1 MILGLTLH
9 LLIFVVV
16 GFMLD
21 AVFSRWVRR
30 PDVPAKTAMLLGFFL
45 VFGRIIW
52 LFWPLA
58 SPLPPMIGV
67 NLAVGK
73 VLEIL
78 HFSAA
83 QSTLS
88 TPNWVHF
95 RLIEYWWGWI
105 LVVTLGLLAIW
116 GLVRAWWASKQ
127 LRALVEE
134 NPLEGVDLDSTMYFA
149 THGTRQ
155 NLEREYR
162 VFTKAP
168 RLAVR
173 LSWLTDLP
181 VLTGAVSPTLV
192 VPMGLLERSRD
203 QHLESILDHEAE
215 HLRLNHH
222 WLYAPLAWSARLLPL
237 LTPLVS
243 SIGRAMVVRVDRS
256 VLDRSDGP
264 DWLKYESAIRS
275 AVADQMEWSPALA
288 IPHSADEPE
297 RRILQASSKV
307 SLRSHWQA
315 GLLGGIFLLGA
326 GGSTSVGRISTYTIK
341 EFLMHRT
348 IAGYQARLFDPHVR
362 VVGIPDQGGIVPDGV
377 VIDTT
382 DASNDYEISSLEVLA
397 RSAVRPHAHA
407 AEVSFDY
414 VCERNGG
421 DSTAPPSVSS
431 RVMEHQ
437 FSEKENKHRFFVFDF
452 RMKPIP
458 EGIGHMTIPL
468 RLQQTGPRQIAGSED
483 LMFGPDL
490 AVPAGWRV
498 TVTNWRI
505 HEVPLDSV
513 AASVFP
519 DDAKG
524 FVDWYQRFQR
534 NTPLQLTW

>member
-9 LLIFVVV
+9 LMVFVIAGFFIDAIF
-16 GFMLD
+16 
-21 AVFSRWVRR
+21 SHWVRR
-30 PDVPAKTAMLLGFFL
+30 PDVPAKTAMWLGVLL
-45 VFGRIIW
+45 VFGRVVW
-52 LFWPLA
+52 LFWPLV
-58 SPLPPMIGV
+58 SPLPPMFGV
-67 NLAVGK
+67 NLVAEKLAGF
-73 VLEIL
+73 L
-78 HFSAA
+78 HLSLDRSA
-83 QSTLS
+83 LS
-88 TPNWVHF
+88 TPGWVHF
-95 RLIEYWWGWI
+95 RLLEYWWGWV

-149 THGTRQ
+149 AHGTRQ

-162 VFTKAP
+162 LFTKAP
-168 RLAVR
+168 RLAIR

-181 VLTGAVSPTLV
+181 VLTGAMSPTLV
-192 VPMGLLERSRD
+192 VPMGLLEGTRD
-203 QHLESILDHEAE
+203 QHLESVLDHEAE
-215 HLRLNHH
+215 HLRFNHH
-222 WLYAPLAWSARLLPL
+222 WLYAPLAWTARLLPI

-243 SIGRAMVVRVDRS
+243 SIGRAMVVRVDRT
-256 VLDRSDGP
+256 VRERSSGQ
-264 DWLKYESAIRS
+264 DWLKYETAIRS
-275 AVADQMEWSPALA
+275 AVANQMEWSPALA
-288 IPHSADEPE
+288 IPHHADESD
-297 RRILQASSKV
+297 RRILQAAGKV
-307 SLRSHWQA
+307 SFRALWQA
-315 GLLGGIFLLGA
+315 GFLGGIFLVGA
-326 GGSTSVGRISTYTIK
+326 GGSVSVGRISAFTIK

-377 VIDTT
+377 VMDTT
-382 DASNDYEISSLEVLA
+382 EATNDYEISSLEVLT
-397 RSAVRPHAHA
+397 RPSLRAGAQA
-407 AEVSFDY
+407 AEVTFDY
-414 VCERNGG
+414 VCERTGG
-421 DSTAPPSVSS
+421 DSAAPPSVST
-431 RVMEHQ
+431 RVMEHL

-458 EGIGHMTIPL
+458 EGIGHMTVPL
-468 RLQQTGPRQIAGSED
+468 RLAQTGPRQIQGSED

-505 HEVPLDSV
+505 HEVPLEQV